1 MTQPS
6 TTYKLRAR
14 DLSPDS
20 PVTPVGELPA
30 EVAGQPAGYFWK
42 DMIHHGEYV
51 HPSRGFSL
59 AVNDERLAK
68 WAETGAK
75 MLEAGLAIPI
85 NVDHSDAARDVVGY
99 VKQFKLEGERLL
111 GLCQFIGEE
120 SALTAARNLASVGID
135 PDFVDCEG
143 RQWGEAIVHL
153 ALTPVPV
160 VPDQDQFVLAD
171 EIEPPEANAAG
182 VSALPC
188 TPEQFETLCKLIGE
202 GLSEADSVDRIIGQ
216 LRSSRG
222 ANPAELEAELA
233 AARQQVFQLS
243 ARLPPAIS
251 KDAQDAM
258 AELATAKLDSAVERG
273 ALSPVARD
281 RLVAAL
287 VKGEDGRA
295 NVMTLSR
302 AGSGGGDRCLAVAV
316 AEILLDNQPIQV
328 GESTRLQA
336 MSRAIPGEESSP
348 IDELRRYMTKIAS
361 VSG

>member
-1 MTQPS
+1 
-6 TTYKLRAR
+6 
-14 DLSPDS
+14 
-20 PVTPVGELPA
+20 
-30 EVAGQPAGYFWK
+30 VAGHPASYFWK
-42 DMIHHGEYV
+42 DMIHRGDYV
-51 HPSRGFSL
+51 HPARDYSL
-59 AVNDERLAK
+59 AVDDQRLAK
-68 WAETGAK
+68 WAENGAK

-99 VKQFKLEGERLL
+99 VKQFKLDGDRLL
-111 GLCQFIGEE
+111 GLCQLIGEE

-135 PDFVDCEG
+135 PHFVDGEG

-160 VPDQDQFVLAD
+160 VPDQDQFVMAD
-171 EIEPPEANAAG
+171 EIEPADAEVAG
-182 VSALPC
+182 SSALPC
-188 TPEQFETLCKLIGE
+188 TPEQFATLCELIGE
-202 GLSEADSVDRIIGQ
+202 GLSEANPVDRIIEQ
-216 LRSSRG
+216 LRSARG
-222 ANPAELEAELA
+222 TDSAELEAELA

-243 ARLPPAIS
+243 SRLPPVVS
-251 KDAQDAM
+251 PDAQHAM

-273 ALSPVARD
+273 ALSPLARD

-287 VKGEDGRA
+287 VKGEDGRG

-302 AGSGGGDRCLAVAV
+302 GGGGGGDRCLAVAV